1 MNFAL
6 MNQDYFYVGMLILV
20 HFTSFLWADLIS
32 LGGKKNMHVIK
43 ILS

>member
-20 HFTSFLWADLIS
+20 FFTSFLWADIWLVW
-32 LGGKKNMHVIK
+32 GEKYACDKN
-43 ILS
+43 S

>member
-20 HFTSFLWADLIS
+20 LFTSFLWADLIS
-32 LGGKKNMHVIK
+32 LGGKYACDKN
-43 ILS
+43 S